1 MSPIV
6 IMAAIAIV
14 ASSCL
19 AAFTYAR
26 ARQQRRAV
34 LESTRALVRFGAKDV
49 EGVVEA
55 TGDRESDA
63 LVSAVNALGASMRRE
78 LHDAAQRETLLRTL
92 VDSAPMAIVLFT
104 DDGRIDYTNDAARDL
119 FFEGKAL
126 DGGNFLSLLEKAP
139 EPLRK
144 ALLGDRDE
152 LFTVEDE
159 GERETY
165 HLSKRHF
172 ELEGEPHTL
181 LMVKHLTQELNRQEV
196 EVWKKMIRVMNHELN
211 NSLAPI
217 SSLIHSARVIAKSS
231 KDPAAKLERVFDT
244 VAERADH
251 LKTFLEGYATFARLP
266 TPRVDKVAWSPFLDG
281 VAALHPRVKIERPV
295 DDAGWFDAGQM
306 QQVLINLLKNAEEA
320 GGAAEDIVLA
330 IEPDDGGGVKLAV
343 RDRGKGMSEEVL
355 KNALLPFYSTK
366 ERGTGLGLALCR
378 EIVEAHGGRIRIKTR
393 EGGGTEVSC
402 RLPGPS
408 MPSGGMKVRLTL
420 TRG

>member
-1 MSPIV
+1 MAPLS
-6 IMAAIAIV
+6 IMAVVAIGGALCI
-14 ASSCL
+14 ALFALS
-19 AAFTYAR
+19 R

-34 LESTRALVRFGAKDV
+34 VESTRALLRFAKRDV
-49 EGVVEA
+49 EGVVAAAGERDA
-55 TGDRESDA
+55 DA
-63 LVSAVNALGASMRRE
+63 LVSAVNDLGASLRRE
-78 LHDAAQRETLLRTL
+78 LLDVAQRETLLRTL
-92 VDSAPMAIVLFT
+92 VDSAPMAIVLFA
-104 DDGRIDYTNDAARDL
+104 DGGRIVYTNDAAREL

-126 DGGNFLSLLEKAP
+126 DGGNFLSLLERAP

-152 LFTVEDE
+152 LFTVEEE

-172 ELEGEPHTL
+172 ELAAEPHTL

-217 SSLIHSARVIAKSS
+217 SSLIHSARIIAQS

-251 LKTFLEGYATFARLP
+251 LKTFLEGYAKFARLP
-266 TPRVDKVAWSPFLDG
+266 MPRIDKVSWGPFLEG
-281 VAALHPRVKIERPV
+281 IGALHPRVQIAAPPAEP
-295 DDAGWFDAGQM
+295 GWFDAGQM

-320 GGAAEDIVLA
+320 GGAAEDVALVVEA
-330 IEPDDGGGVKLAV
+330 DGASGAKLVV

-378 EIVEAHGGRIRIKTR
+378 EIVEAHGGRIRIKSR
-393 EGGGTEVSC
+393 EGGGTEVIC

-408 MPSGGMKVRLTL
+408 MPSGGMKTRLTL

>member
-1 MSPIV
+1 
-6 IMAAIAIV
+6 MAVIAIV
-14 ASSCL
+14 ASL
-19 AAFTYAR
+19 FVAAFAISR

-34 LESTRALVRFGAKDV
+34 LESTRALLRFGAKDV

-55 TGDRESDA
+55 TGERESDA
-63 LVSAVNALGASMRRE
+63 LVSAVNSLGASLRRE
-78 LHDAAQRETLLRTL
+78 LHDVAQRETLLRTL

-104 DDGRIDYTNDAARDL
+104 DGGRIVYTNDAARDL

-152 LFTVEDE
+152 LFTVEEE

-172 ELEGEPHTL
+172 ELEAEPHTL

-196 EVWKKMIRVMNHELN
+196 EVWKKMIRVMSHELN

-217 SSLIHSARVIAKSS
+217 SSLIHSARVIAKS
-231 KDPAAKLERVFDT
+231 KEPAAKLERVFDT

-251 LKTFLEGYATFARLP
+251 LKTFLEGYAQFARLP
-266 TPRVDKVAWSPFLDG
+266 APRIDKVAWGPFLEG
-281 VAALHPRVKIERPV
+281 IAALHPRVQIAPATDES
-295 DDAGWFDAGQM
+295 GWFDAGQM
-306 QQVLINLLKNAEEA
+306 QQVIINLLKNAEEA
-320 GGAAEDIVLA
+320 GGPVEDVALA
-330 IEPDDGGGVKLAV
+330 TEPDGTGGVKLVV

-355 KNALLPFYSTK
+355 RNALLPFYSTK

-378 EIVEAHGGRIRIKTR
+378 EIVEAHGGRIRIKSR
-393 EGGGTEVSC
+393 EGGGTEVTC
-402 RLPGPS
+402 RIPGRS
-408 MPSGGMKVRLTL
+408 LPSGGMKVRLTL